1 MSAVLLLK
9 ASSAAG
15 ASSIVSDA
23 SGGSLWGV
31 SLSGTTQ
38 PADGEGVVILGTQP
52 EILDLNRA
60 APDDVEIQ
68 VVMAELEAVSDFS
81 QDPQL
86 WYMVGRAGL

>member
-9 ASSAAG
+9 ASSSAG
-15 ASSIVSDA
+15 ASAIVSNA

-38 PADGEGVVILGTQP
+38 TADGEVVVILGTQP

-81 QDPQL
+81 QDAQL